1 MTLDISFQASP
12 MFSASP
18 VILSNGLV
26 AMPTA
31 SQGLVYNQLPD
42 GTLVQMQPTSQN
54 KVPTIMTSQMP
65 ILVNHQ
71 PGNPGQLIQTASSGT
86 LLMSPSQ
93 PGLMQVSGI
102 QQSHQPS
109 QISPYQQGQTN
120 YVTVSQ
126 VQMMPG
132 GLQQVSPSTMMT
144 YNVSQQQQQQQQTQS
159 SFPSTAKGSL
169 TSKAKEKP
177 IVTKTSPKQVKPV
190 LPVDSED
197 SDEEPLYATNDEES
211 DDDDDDDVV
220 SNVVV
225 GKAAESKKATTT
237 RKTIIQS
244 NKVDSSGL
252 KATPPHQTDETEQKS
267 SSPGMISTLQSRLR

>member
-1 MTLDISFQASP
+1 

-18 VILSNGLV
+18 VILSNGLM
-26 AMPTA
+26 AMPA
-31 SQGLVYNQLPD
+31 APQGLVYNQLPD
-42 GTLVQMQPTSQN
+42 GTLIQMQPTGQN
-54 KVPTIMTSQMP
+54 MVPTLMTSQMP

-71 PGNPGQLIQTASSGT
+71 PGNPGQLIQASNGGT

-102 QQSHQPS
+102 QQPQQPG
-109 QISPYQQGQTN
+109 QISPYQQGQGN

-132 GLQQVSPSTMMT
+132 GGIQQVSPTTMMT
-144 YNVSQQQQQQQQTQS
+144 YNVSQQQNQS
-159 SFPSTAKGSL
+159 SFPSAAKTSPN
-169 TSKAKEKP
+169 SKAKEKP
-177 IVTKTSPKQVKPV
+177 ALTKTSPKLVKPV
-190 LPVDSED
+190 LRVESED

-211 DDDDDDDVV
+211 DDDEDDDVDDV
-220 SNVVV
+220 IV
-225 GKAAESKKATTT
+225 GKVVDSKKVSAT

-267 SSPGMISTLQSRLR
+267 SSPGRSYT